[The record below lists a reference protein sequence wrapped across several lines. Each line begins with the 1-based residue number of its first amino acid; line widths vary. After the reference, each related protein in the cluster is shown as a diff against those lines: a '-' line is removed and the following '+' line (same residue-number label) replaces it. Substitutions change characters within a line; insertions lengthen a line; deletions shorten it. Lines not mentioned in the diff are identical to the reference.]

1 MFSVI
6 FDFDGTILDSET
18 AEFESHR
25 QLFSEC
31 GATLNL
37 DEWCEGVGIVTPH
50 DYWFV
55 QLCARAKNPPA
66 DYEQFLERRRAYFR
80 TRVRWEPMRGIGE
93 LLDELAA
100 AGVPCAIA
108 STASGDWV
116 TRALME
122 LGLAKRFDA
131 VVTGDQVERGKPAPD
146 VYLEAAR
153 RLGVDPRSCVAVED
167 SGPGLAA
174 AAAAGM
180 KTVIIPHTLSRNHDL
195 DNADL
200 RVSHAGELTL
210 ARLRRLFESD
220 GHDGTKPPATKKT
233 KTSATNTKITK
244 ENPERS
250 P

>member
-1 MFSVI
+1 MFAVV

-18 AEFESHR
+18 AEYESHV

-31 GATLNL
+31 GATLSI

-50 DYWFV
+50 DHWFV

-66 DYEQFLERRRAYFR
+66 DYEQFLARRRAYFR
-80 TRVRWEPMRGIGE
+80 TRVRWEPMGGVGE
-93 LLDELAA
+93 LLDELTG
-100 AGVPCAIA
+100 AGVRCAIA
-108 STASGDWV
+108 SAASGDWV
-116 TRALME
+116 TGALDE
-122 LGLAKRFDA
+122 LRLTTRFDA
-131 VVTGDQVERGKPAPD
+131 VVTGDQVQRGKPAPD

-174 AAAAGM
+174 ARAAGM

-195 DNADL
+195 TSADL

-210 ARLRRLFESD
+210 ARLEGLFE
-220 GHDGTKPPATKKT
+220 
-233 KTSATNTKITK
+233 
-244 ENPERS
+244 RR
-250 P
+250 